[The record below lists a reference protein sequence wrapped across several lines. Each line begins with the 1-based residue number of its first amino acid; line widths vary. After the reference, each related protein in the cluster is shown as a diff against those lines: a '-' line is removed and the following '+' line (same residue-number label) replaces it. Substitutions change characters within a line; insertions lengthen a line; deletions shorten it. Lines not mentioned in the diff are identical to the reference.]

1 METRAV
7 QLRTRQANVE
17 RYENM
22 LKTVLTDLERQFVQ
36 KRVSEERLAI
46 AMLMNAPNGIRGV
59 N

>member
-22 LKTVLTDLERQFVQ
+22 LKTVLIDLERQFVQ